1 MITKTNLLLI
11 FITILTFTSCKKETE
26 VITQPVID
34 NYIYGVN
41 GEILYQSNVEKDK
54 QKTSEQYLSILYANL
69 FQTSVPQ
76 NELVELSTLRVSIGD
91 KQAADE
97 LILNNFVNSGNITI
111 PSDNEMRAD
120 LDKFIEDTYLRFFL
134 RMPNAYEVFEL
145 KKEIEEDEGLTPE
158 LIYQAFALSNE
169 YKFY

>member
-1 MITKTNLLLI
+1 MITKTNLLLL
-11 FITILTFTSCKKETE
+11 FITVLTFTSCKKETE
-26 VITQPVID
+26 VINQPVID
-34 NYIYGVN
+34 NYIYGIN
-41 GEILYQSNVEKDK
+41 GENLYQSNVEKDK

-76 NELVELSTLRVSIGD
+76 NELVELTELRLAIGD

-97 LILNNFVNSGNITI
+97 LILNNFVNSGNTTI

-120 LDKFIEDTYLRFFL
+120 LGQFIENTYLRFFL

-145 KKEIEEDEGLTPE
+145 KKEIEEDEELTPE

>member
-1 MITKTNLLLI
+1 MITKTNLLLV
-11 FITILTFTSCKKETE
+11 FISLLTFISCKKETE
-26 VITQPVID
+26 VITQPVVD

-41 GEILYQSNVEKDK
+41 GENLYQSNVDKEK

-76 NELVELSTLRVSIGD
+76 NELVELSELRFAIGD

-97 LILNNFVNSGNITI
+97 LILNNFVNSGNVTI

-120 LDKFIEDTYLRFFL
+120 LDKFIEETYLRFFL

-145 KKEIEEDEGLTPE
+145 KKEIEEDEELTPE